1 MRVWLKEN
9 GGALAVWA
17 LLLLAGWA
25 VLSTSPPQS
34 VVNAAA
40 DAAAFG
46 R

>member
-9 GGALAVWA
+9 GGALAAWA

-34 VVNAAA
+34 VVEAAE
-40 DAAAFG
+40 AAHAFG
-46 R
+46 P